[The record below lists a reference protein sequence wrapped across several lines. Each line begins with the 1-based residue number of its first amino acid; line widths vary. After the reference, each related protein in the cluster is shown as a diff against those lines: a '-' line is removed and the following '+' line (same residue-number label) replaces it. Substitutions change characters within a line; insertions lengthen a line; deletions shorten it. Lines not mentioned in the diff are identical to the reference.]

1 MFGNSGQ
8 VRRLCMAAIFTSSTA
23 LMLAACGSH
32 GSNAGLVPSAPAALA
47 ASPAVHGLII
57 VQNLRDSGPG
67 SLRDAIERANSHQ
80 ARNVQIAFSVRGIIR
95 LASDLPK
102 ILTRVSIDGTT
113 APNYAGHPVVEVSAN
128 GHAGFDFA
136 PGSDDSKLLALAV
149 TGASGNG
156 ITLEASSIEL
166 NFDYVGLDLKGAPEG
181 NAGDG
186 VYVTAQSSNNRIG
199 RNVSGASGA
208 VGNIIS
214 GNTGSGVSFHG
225 SSNNVIADN
234 WIGTNVKGKSAIANG
249 ANGLWLTGGSN
260 NNEIGGR
267 RFTDSATGDVN
278 NPTGNKGKDQPVFV
292 VPPDGNLV
300 SGNISDGI
308 LIDTGSKG
316 NVLNGNFVGT
326 TQDGDGTIANGG
338 DGVAIDG
345 APKNSLIGCKF
356 VTNPFVFYNV
366 ISGNRGNGV
375 RITSSDDVTV
385 QGDFFGVGANNTT
398 IIANGGDG
406 ILIDGSSQK
415 THVGGVIPLGNVS
428 AGNFKNGIEVADTA
442 AGFITF
448 NTFGGL
454 LAFKG
459 AAPNGN
465 DGVLIT
471 STGGSQTVR
480 TNVLSGNA
488 KNGLEIGGD
497 ASGVL
502 VGPNIMGL
510 STNGQSLLPNGGD
523 GLRLDG
529 TAHGNSIGD
538 YYQSVIPQNTFSGNL
553 GYGIDIFQGAHDN
566 EIFNG
571 VVGANVLATV
581 ALGNRKGGIFVG
593 KYASH
598 NVIGGSSNDSK
609 KPRKNIISGNN
620 GNGVMLGNGSSYT
633 SLIDNWIGLD
643 GRGGSLPNSG
653 KPIVVK
659 PGSVHNKIRGN
670 ITQ

>member
-1 MFGNSGQ
+1 
-8 VRRLCMAAIFTSSTA
+8 MAAVFASFNA
-23 LMLAACGSH
+23 VLLAACGSH
-32 GSNAGLVPSAPAALA
+32 GTQGALVPSAPAALSNA
-47 ASPAVHGLII
+47 AGVRGY
-57 VQNLRDSGPG
+57 VVRNLLDSGPG
-67 SLRDAIERANSHQ
+67 SLRDAIERANSRQ
-80 ARNVQIAFSVRGIIR
+80 GNDAQITFSVRGVIR

-102 ILTRVSIDGTT
+102 ILTRVTIDGTT
-113 APNYAGHPVVEVSAN
+113 APNYTTHPVVGVNAN
-128 GHAGFDFA
+128 GFAGFDFA
-136 PGSDDSKLLALAV
+136 AGSDNSKLLGLAIG
-149 TGASGNG
+149 GASGNG
-156 ITLEASSIEL
+156 ITLESTSIYV
-166 NFDYVGLDLKGAPEG
+166 NFNYVGLDLKGAPDA

-186 VYVTAQSSNNRIG
+186 VYVTAQSSSDRIG
-199 RNVSGASGA
+199 VNVSGASG
-208 VGNIIS
+208 VLGNVIS
-214 GNTGSGVSFHG
+214 GNTGNGISLHG
-225 SSNNVIADN
+225 SSKNAIADN
-234 WIGTNVKGKSAIANG
+234 WIGTNDKGKAAVANG
-249 ANGLWLTGGSN
+249 SNGIWLTAGSDD
-260 NNEIGGR
+260 NEIGGR

-278 NPTGNKGKDQPVFV
+278 NPTGNKGKDVPVFV

-300 SGNISDGI
+300 SGNVADGI

-338 DGVAIDG
+338 DGVDING
-345 APKNSLIGCKF
+345 APNNSLIGCKF

-366 ISGNRGNGV
+366 LSGNRGNGV
-375 RITSSDDVTV
+375 HVTSSNDVTI
-385 QGDFFGVGANNTT
+385 QGDFFGAGANNTT

-406 ILIDGSSQK
+406 ILVDGSSQK

-428 AGNFKNGIEVADTA
+428 AGNIKNGIEVADTA

-480 TNVLSGNA
+480 TNVLSGNM
-488 KNGLEIGGD
+488 KNGLEISGD

-510 STNGQSLLPNGGD
+510 STNGQSLLPNGTD

-529 TAHGNSIGD
+529 TAHGNTIGD

-566 EIFNG
+566 EIFNA
-571 VVGANVLATV
+571 VVGANVTAKV

-593 KYASH
+593 KFASH
-598 NVIGGSSNDSK
+598 NYFGGKTTDQR

-620 GNGVMLGNGSSYT
+620 GNGVTLGNGSSYT

-643 GRGGSLPNSG
+643 GGGGSLPNSG
-653 KPIVVK
+653 QPIVIK
-659 PGSVHNKIRGN
+659 SGSVHNTIKGN
-670 ITQ
+670 VTQ